1 MPESRDEAAPELPED
16 FVSRVFRFPVDQLQK
31 HAALGA
37 GHVLQHG
44 RVLLFDRCGDAFD
57 VLFLFLFRFEPE
69 QFRLHLNH
77 LCFGGLGYGID
88 FLHRFDQFAVT
99 AQVSF
104 FAEYEDGFYGDDRDR
119 VAVGSDFERGV
130 PSARL
135 SVSGRSLPG
144 QGEQQYQG

>member
-1 MPESRDEAAPELPED
+1 M
-16 FVSRVFRFPVDQLQK
+16 F
-31 HAALGA
+31 
-37 GHVLQHG
+37 QHG

-119 VAVGSDFERGV
+119 VAVGPKPARAGRAAIPGIGKTTFSSEPEFSYLCQDETQGRRGRFCPKRTDFE
-130 PSARL
+130 S
-135 SVSGRSLPG
+135 SSQFKDS
-144 QGEQQYQG
+144 EM